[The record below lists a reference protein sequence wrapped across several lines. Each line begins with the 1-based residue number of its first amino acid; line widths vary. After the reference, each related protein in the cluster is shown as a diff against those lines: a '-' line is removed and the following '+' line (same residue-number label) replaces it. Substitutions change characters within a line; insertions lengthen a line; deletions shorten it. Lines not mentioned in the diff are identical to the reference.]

1 VSSIDAF
8 VFDGAFVALTL
19 AVLPP
24 SHVHGIR
31 IRTDSRTEAETV
43 TVMINDPLLLMTTHS
58 PRRFVFFCLS
68 ICASLVMNYVVQH
81 MTRVIR

>member
-1 VSSIDAF
+1 MRPSGKQRVSSIDAF

-43 TVMINDPLLLMTTHS
+43 TVMINDPPTPLDDDSFPTALFFLAFLFV
-58 PRRFVFFCLS
+58 PRS
-68 ICASLVMNYVVQH
+68 S
-81 MTRVIR
+81 